1 MTEKLYYK
9 DAYIKNFS
17 SRVLSCEPTNG
28 GYAIVLAATAF
39 FPEEGGQSAD
49 HGMIG
54 KYRVIDV
61 REKGG
66 IIYHLTEEAPKVGK
80 SYNCYID
87 FDERYD
93 KMKQQLEDMESKLS
107 EQSRHCTE
115 LEAENQA
122 LEEKY
127 TRLKMA
133 RLIDMADD
141 DELKT
146 TRKRIN
152 KMIAS
157 VDKCLAT
164 LKVQ

>member
-1 MTEKLYYK
+1 MDQDVT
-9 DAYIKNFS
+9 AII
-17 SRVLSCEPTNG
+17 SRLETRTRQ
-28 GYAIVLAATAF
+28 LML
-39 FPEEGGQSAD
+39 Q
-49 HGMIG
+49 
-54 KYRVIDV
+54 
-61 REKGG
+61 
-66 IIYHLTEEAPKVGK
+66 
-80 SYNCYID
+80 
-87 FDERYD
+87 YD
-93 KMKQQLEDMESKLS
+93 KMKQQLEDMENKLS
-107 EQSRHCTE
+107 EQSRHCTK